1 MVAVASKDLPPGNKI
16 RLVGISK
23 PCSERLSLCL
33 GVPRVSSVAILKDAP
48 GSGALQDLV
57 QKVVSPVGAAWLDP
71 THEPRYLA
79 TNINAIETTAGP
91 KKVKMG
97 Q

>member
-1 MVAVASKDLPPGNKI
+1 MVAVASKDLSPESKI

-48 GSGALQDLV
+48 GSGALQNLV
-57 QKVVSPVGAAWLDP
+57 QKVVSPVDAAWLDP
-71 THEPRYLA
+71 TNELRYLT
-79 TNINAIETTAGP
+79 TNINAIETTVGP
-91 KKVKMG
+91 KKTKTG